1 MGTSLAT
8 GTATIVGAISHGAS
22 GAVYKSDVHSA
33 RPAEREAT
41 MNAIELL
48 KKDHQKVAG
57 LFKKYEGAGDDASSE
72 KEELFRMIKRELDVH
87 ARIEEEIFY
96 PAAKQVPSEEAK
108 ELVAEAG
115 EEHKQIKTLLAELD
129 GMDADDEQ
137 FDAKMTVLKEDVEH
151 HVEEEQDEMFPKVRK
166 ALGNDRLED
175 LGRQLEARKQS
186 LAAEQG
192 EDEEDAEE
200 VGTRARASQGM
211 GRATVP
217 RSSMQSSG
225 RGSTSSSDDDWD
237 DESES
242 QETGSGSGSREG
254 VSMTSRGGASSDA
267 RDDAMAAGS
276 RSGSKDGRSRPSSS
290 GRSRSTSRGRSGSSS
305 RGRSASKSRSTPGRG
320 RR

>member
-1 MGTSLAT
+1 MSILH
-8 GTATIVGAISHGAS
+8 VG
-22 GAVYKSDVHSA
+22 
-33 RPAEREAT
+33 AEREAT

-96 PAAKQVPSEEAK
+96 PAARQAPSEETQD
-108 ELVAEAG
+108 LVAEAG

-137 FDAKMTVLKEDVEH
+137 FGAKMKVLQEDVEH
-151 HVEEEQDEMFPKVRK
+151 HVEEEQDELFPKVRK
-166 ALGNDRLED
+166 ALDNDRLED
-175 LGRQLEARKQS
+175 LGRRLEARKRS

-200 VGTRARASQGM
+200 VGMGEPVSQGM
-211 GRATVP
+211 RRATVP
-217 RSSMQSSG
+217 RSSSDTRDSA
-225 RGSTSSSDDDWD
+225 TS
-237 DESES
+237 
-242 QETGSGSGSREG
+242 
-254 VSMTSRGGASSDA
+254 
-267 RDDAMAAGS
+267 AGS
-276 RSGSKDGRSRPSSS
+276 RSASMGGRSRPRSS
-290 GRSRSTSRGRSGSSS
+290 GRPRSRSGGARSRSNSRSRSKSNGGSRSRSGGRSKSSSRGRSGSSS
-305 RGRSASKSRSTPGRG
+305 RSSSGRSRGRSTGRSQG

>member
-1 MGTSLAT
+1 
-8 GTATIVGAISHGAS
+8 
-22 GAVYKSDVHSA
+22 
-33 RPAEREAT
+33 

-48 KKDHQKVAG
+48 KKDHEKVAG

-186 LAAEQG
+186 LAAAQG

-200 VGTRARASQGM
+200 VGTRARASQGVR
-211 GRATVP
+211 RAPVP
-217 RSSMQSSG
+217 RSSGM
-225 RGSTSSSDDDWD
+225 
-237 DESES
+237 
-242 QETGSGSGSREG
+242 
-254 VSMTSRGGASSDA
+254 SMASPGGASSDA
-267 RDDAMAAGS
+267 RDDAMHASS
-276 RSGSKDGRSRPSSS
+276 RSRSKGGRSRPSSS
-290 GRSRSTSRGRSGSSS
+290 GRSRSSSSARSRSSSSARSRSSSSGRTRSSSSGRTRSSSGGRSRSSSRRRSGSSS
-305 RGRSASKSRSTPGRG
+305 RGRSGSKSRSTPGRG

>member
-1 MGTSLAT
+1 
-8 GTATIVGAISHGAS
+8 
-22 GAVYKSDVHSA
+22 
-33 RPAEREAT
+33 

-48 KKDHQKVAG
+48 KKDHEKVAG

-96 PAAKQVPSEEAK
+96 PAAKQAPSEEAK

-200 VGTRARASQGM
+200 VGTRARASQGVR
-211 GRATVP
+211 RAPIP

-225 RGSTSSSDDDWD
+225 RGRTASP
-237 DESES
+237 
-242 QETGSGSGSREG
+242 
-254 VSMTSRGGASSDA
+254 GGASSDA
-267 RDDAMAAGS
+267 RDDAMDAGS
-276 RSGSKDGRSRPSSS
+276 RSGSKGGRSRPSSS
-290 GRSRSTSRGRSGSSS
+290 GRTRSSSGGRSRSSSHRRSGSSS
-305 RGRSASKSRSTPGRG
+305 RGRSGSKSRSTSGRG

>member
-1 MGTSLAT
+1 
-8 GTATIVGAISHGAS
+8 
-22 GAVYKSDVHSA
+22 
-33 RPAEREAT
+33 

-96 PAAKQVPSEEAK
+96 PAAKQAPSEEAK

-200 VGTRARASQGM
+200 VGTRARASQGVR
-211 GRATVP
+211 RAPVP
-217 RSSMQSSG
+217 RSSMQS
-225 RGSTSSSDDDWD
+225 
-237 DESES
+237 
-242 QETGSGSGSREG
+242 
-254 VSMTSRGGASSDA
+254 GGASSDA
-267 RDDAMAAGS
+267 RDDAMDAGS
-276 RSGSKDGRSRPSSS
+276 RSGSKGGRSRPSSS
-290 GRSRSTSRGRSGSSS
+290 GRSRPSSSGRTRSSSGGRSRSSSRRRSGSSS
-305 RGRSASKSRSTPGRG
+305 RGRSGSKSRSTSGRG